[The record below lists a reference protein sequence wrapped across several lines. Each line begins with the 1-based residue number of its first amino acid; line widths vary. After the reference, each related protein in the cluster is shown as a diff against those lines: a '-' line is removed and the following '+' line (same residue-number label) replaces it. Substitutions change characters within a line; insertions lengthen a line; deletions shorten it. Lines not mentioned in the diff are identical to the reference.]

1 MLSPVLYYC
10 IIFQDPQQDSGSAG
24 TKIILDASENDTKKN
39 FQENIPG
46 KKQFQ
51 KKWRNCIYVV
61 FFHKLVL
68 SSNKPLCLLKQPLVD
83 TV

>member
-1 MLSPVLYYC
+1 MTRRNILLVTKLVQDTVWNTMLSPVLYYC

-24 TKIILDASENDTKKN
+24 TKIILDASENDTKEN

-51 KKWRNCIYVV
+51 KK
-61 FFHKLVL
+61 
-68 SSNKPLCLLKQPLVD
+68 
-83 TV
+83 